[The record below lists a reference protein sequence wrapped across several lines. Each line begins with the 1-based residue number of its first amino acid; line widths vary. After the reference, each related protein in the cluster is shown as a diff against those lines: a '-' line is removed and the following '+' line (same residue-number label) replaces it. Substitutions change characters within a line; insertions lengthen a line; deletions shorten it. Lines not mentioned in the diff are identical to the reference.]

1 MFFVTVAFR
10 IGTDCNSI
18 RRIIHIGVP
27 KIMEEYCKEVGWPA
41 RANSY
46 YNSYNIS
53 EARKNMSDVMKTYD
67 QSKECKRKLIL
78 NYFDHEV
85 PKDQPQDHTFCDFH
99 STHCQCE
106 DCMLVNVANQVGPCS

>member
-10 IGTDCNSI
+10 IGTNCNSI
-18 RRIIHIGVP
+18 HRIIHIGVP
-27 KIMEEYCKEVGWPA
+27 KTMEEYCKELGWPA

-53 EARKNMSDVMKTYD
+53 KARKNMSDVMKTYV

-85 PKDQPQDHTFCDFH
+85 PKDQPQDHNSVTFTAHIVSAKTACW
-99 STHCQCE
+99 
-106 DCMLVNVANQVGPCS
+106 

>member
-1 MFFVTVAFR
+1 
-10 IGTDCNSI
+10 
-18 RRIIHIGVP
+18 
-27 KIMEEYCKEVGWPA
+27 MEEYYKELVWPA

-53 EARKNMSDVMKTYD
+53 EARKNMSD
-67 QSKECKRKLIL
+67 ECERKLIL

-99 STHCQCE
+99 GTHCQCE